1 MWLWLSFAPQ
11 ATTGDT
17 MVATFGR
24 RCVLGGLL
32 AAPLMLSAGA
42 PAVRAQDGLRVV
54 STTGMVGD
62 LAAGVLGGAGTAE
75 TLMGEGVDPP
85 LYKMTRAALSRPVAE
100 LGRASCRAR
109 VCQDVSISVVAVAL
123 QKTNPKNHKQ

>member
-1 MWLWLSFAPQ
+1 
-11 ATTGDT
+11 

-85 LYKMTRAALSRPVAE
+85 LYKNPRADLSRMVAAC
-100 LGRASCRAR
+100 L
-109 VCQDVSISVVAVAL
+109 VSFHGLLLYGKMTDAHTRRSE
-123 QKTNPKNHKQ
+123 QRR